1 MFIHVTR
8 AYCTTLSVCVT
19 LQQEKAVA
27 AVQTKKPNIKK
38 TATDLSRKLQ
48 KNLKKKD
55 NNDDRMVGKTYSSV
69 TTASYY

>member
-1 MFIHVTR
+1 MFIHVTQ

-27 AVQTKKPNIKK
+27 PVQTKKPNIKK
-38 TATDLSRKLQ
+38 TATDNSRKLQ

-55 NNDDRMVGKTYSSV
+55 NNEDKMVGKTYSSV
-69 TTASYY
+69 TTAIYY